1 MLPADHRLADPTSFR
16 RAARLGHK
24 AGSRLLVTHLLPAAG
39 GDDAAG
45 AGGADSEQAKVGF
58 VVSKAVGTAVRRNRV
73 KRRLRHAMRER
84 MALLPAASVL
94 VVRAHA
100 AAAAAPYAELVA
112 ELDRCLRRSLEAVP
126 DARVSR

>member
-24 AGSRLLVTHLLPAAG
+24 AGSRLLVTHLLPA
-39 GDDAAG
+39 DDAAG
-45 AGGADSEQAKVGF
+45 AGGADPGQAKVGF